1 MESHTKHHQAAK
13 VGAGGTALD
22 AVAAA
27 DSPVSVTGAADRNRS
42 VYYLWSLV
50 GVFVLVVIAFIA
62 YVGAE
67 KQTAK
72 VYEERLRSLKL
83 ADELRNSSD
92 ELTRM
97 VRSFVVTGDIR
108 FQQHYEEI
116 LDIREGRI
124 PRPNGYE
131 GNYWDLLLAEVP
143 FSHGHGPA
151 IPYLILLQQ
160 AGFTADEFV
169 RLEAAKTASDAL
181 TQIEY
186 RAMALASTDREQA
199 LRLLHDAAYHQ
210 AKADIMGPIAAFNVE
225 VNQRTETTQAA
236 ALTHAS
242 QLRFL
247 FIGLVV
253 LLILLLLKLLHT
265 LRQEQRK
272 KAASETLFRSVFNN
286 AAVGLAH
293 VDTTGRFLKVNAEYA
308 RIVGYPPEE
317 LLAEGFT
324 DLNLTLPEDIESD
337 RTAVNRMLAGETNH
351 FEREKRYR
359 RRDGSLYWARVI
371 GHLQR
376 DAAHQPAYFISA
388 LVDINEQKKME
399 ILEDFLAR
407 TPGDATSDSF
417 FQQLAVHLAAT
428 LDMFYVC
435 IDRLEGD
442 GLTATTLAIWCEDHF
457 EDNVSYALK
466 DTPCGDV
473 VGHDICC
480 FPAGVCATFPRDAV
494 LQDLGAESY
503 IGTTLFSHIGQPIG
517 LIAMIGRQ
525 PLENRRFA
533 EAILKLV
540 GLRAAGELERL
551 LAEEKLRES
560 EQHFRTL
567 ANGGSALI
575 WTAGTDK
582 LCNYFNE
589 PWLVF
594 TGRSLEQEL
603 GNGWAEGVHPDDFD
617 RCLATYVGAFD
628 RREPFGMDYRLRHAD
643 GGYRWLRDDGT
654 PRYDSRGEFL
664 GYIGYCIDITQAKQN
679 EADLRLSER
688 RLQLALKATNDV
700 IWDWDVINDTQLWN
714 MAGTEVFGWTDI
726 VAEPQSAAW
735 WVERVHPDDQSRV
748 SASFHAVVDNPAQ
761 SRWQDEYR
769 FRHHDGHYAEVLDRG
784 YVLRDP
790 QGRAVRMI
798 GAMQDITERKRWEM
812 QLATNEQQF
821 RLLAESSPSG
831 IWRTDPMGANTYV
844 SARWSEIAGIS
855 RENAQ
860 DRGWNS
866 GVHPDDREMIYQ
878 GWIAAA
884 QHPEQGYRSEFRFLH
899 SSGQVVWVL
908 CLASAELNAQG
919 ELAGWVGTITD
930 ITANKQAEAS
940 LRQLSQAVE
949 QSPDSVVI
957 TDLDACIIYVNDA
970 FVQNTGYDRAE
981 VIGRNPR
988 LMHSGKTPPET
999 FAALWQALLE
1009 GKAWKGELYNRRKD
1023 GGSFI
1028 ELAHIAPL
1036 RQSDGRIS
1044 HYVAVKEDI
1053 TEKKRIGAELD
1064 AHRDHLEDLVAQR
1077 TVELEQARRAAE
1089 AASRAKSEFLA
1100 NMSHEIRTPMNAIIG
1115 FTHLMHADATPAAA
1129 VQLDKI
1135 DSAAKHLLAVIND
1148 ILDISKIEAGRLELE
1163 HTDFHIDTILDSVR
1177 SILADPARNKGLKL
1191 VVEPTDIPPWL
1202 HGDPTRLRQALLN
1215 YANNAIKFTE
1225 RGAVTLAVH
1234 LLEHD
1239 GDALLL
1245 RFEVRDTGI
1254 GLTSGQQERLFQ
1266 AFTQADLS
1274 TTRQYGGT
1282 GLGLVI
1288 TRRLAEI
1295 MGGTAGVESVPGEG
1309 SLFWFSARLR
1319 RGQPVVANAPI
1330 RDADIQ
1336 LRRDHAGARVLLAE
1350 DQPINREV
1358 ALELLERVGLAIE
1371 SAENGRIA
1379 VEKVASGHYDL
1390 VLMDMQMPVMDGL
1403 EATRAIRALP
1413 GKAQLPILAMT
1424 ANAFEEDRRA
1434 CAAAGMNDFVAKPVE
1449 PAALYAALLKWLPE
1463 RSTVHTE
1470 KVGADGMQCPEAGTV
1485 SAKVPPPSAELLKRL
1500 AQEPS
1505 IDFQRGLATLCGK
1518 LEKYMDLLRMMVL
1531 THRDDMQ
1538 KLSACL
1544 ALQDRN
1550 HARDIA
1556 HSLKGVTATLGA
1568 HALSAAAKTLEE
1580 LLRTNEALDPTQ
1592 LASLTEA
1599 IDTNLAHLGGLFE
1612 SADLNPSPSSDQGGE
1627 CAGSGR
1633 C

>member
-42 VYYLWSLV
+42 VYYIWSLV

-83 ADELRNSSD
+83 ADELHNSSD

-97 VRSFVVTGDIR
+97 VRSFVVTGDMR

-225 VNQRTETTQAA
+225 VNQRTETTLAA
-236 ALTHAS
+236 ALIHAS
-242 QLRFL
+242 QLRLL
-247 FIGLVV
+247 FIGLAVA
-253 LLILLLLKLLHT
+253 LTLLLLKLLHT
-265 LRQEQRK
+265 LRQGHRE
-272 KAASETLFRSVFNN
+272 KATSEAMFRSVFDN

-337 RTAVNRMLAGETNH
+337 RAAVNRMLAGETNH
-351 FEREKRYR
+351 FEREKHYR
-359 RRDGSLYWARVI
+359 RRDGSLYWARI
-371 GHLQR
+371 IAHLQR

-388 LVDINEQKKME
+388 LVDINEHKKTE
-399 ILEDFLAR
+399 VIRDFLAR
-407 TPGDATSDSF
+407 TASDATSDSF
-417 FQQLAVHLAAT
+417 FHQLAGHLAAT

-442 GLTATTLAIWCEDHF
+442 GLTATTLAIWCGDHF

-503 IGTTLFSHIGQPIG
+503 IGTTLFSHTGQPIG
-517 LIAMIGRQ
+517 LIAVIGRH
-525 PLENRRFA
+525 PLENRPFA

-551 LAEEKLRES
+551 LAEENLRNS
-560 EQHFRTL
+560 EQ
-567 ANGGSALI
+567 
-575 WTAGTDK
+575 
-582 LCNYFNE
+582 
-589 PWLVF
+589 
-594 TGRSLEQEL
+594 
-603 GNGWAEGVHPDDFD
+603 
-617 RCLATYVGAFD
+617 
-628 RREPFGMDYRLRHAD
+628 RL
-643 GGYRWLRDDGT
+643 
-654 PRYDSRGEFL
+654 
-664 GYIGYCIDITQAKQN
+664 K
-679 EADLRLSER
+679 
-688 RLQLALKATNDV
+688 LALKATNDV
-700 IWDWDVINDTQLWN
+700 IWDWDVITDTQLWN
-714 MAGTEVFGWTDI
+714 EMGTKVFGWTDI

-735 WVERVHPDDQSRV
+735 WAERVHPDDQSRV
-748 SASFHAVVDNPAQ
+748 SASFRAVVDNPAQ
-761 SRWQDEYR
+761 SRWQDVYR
-769 FRHHDGHYAEVLDRG
+769 FRHHDGYYAEVLDRG

-798 GAMQDITERKRWEM
+798 GAMQDITERKRWEI

-831 IWRTDPMGANTYV
+831 IWRTDLMGVWCTDLTGANTYV
-844 SARWSEIAGIS
+844 SPRWSEIAGIS

-860 DRGWNS
+860 ERGWNN

-930 ITANKQAEAS
+930 ITTNKQAEAS
-940 LRQLSQAVE
+940 LRQLSQAVD
-949 QSPDSVVI
+949 QSPESIVI

-970 FVQNTGYDRAE
+970 FEHNTGYERAE
-981 VIGRNPR
+981 VIGRNPS
-988 LMHSGKTPPET
+988 LLHSGKTPPET

-1023 GGSFI
+1023 GSAHI
-1028 ELAHIAPL
+1028 EFAHIAPL
-1036 RQSDGRIS
+1036 RQPDGRIS
-1044 HYVAVKEDI
+1044 HYVAVQEDI
-1053 TEKKRIGAELD
+1053 TEKKRMGAELD
-1064 AHRDHLEDLVAQR
+1064 AHREHLEKLVAER
-1077 TVELEQARRAAE
+1077 TAELEHARYAAE

-1100 NMSHEIRTPMNAIIG
+1100 NMSHEIRTPLNAIIG

-1129 VQLDKI
+1129 ERLKKI
-1135 DSAAKHLLAVIND
+1135 DGAAQHLLAVIND
-1148 ILDISKIEAGRLELE
+1148 ILDISKIEAGRLQLE
-1163 HTDFHIDTILDSVR
+1163 STDFRIDTVLDNVG
-1177 SILADPARNKGLKL
+1177 SIMAGPAREKGLKL
-1191 VVEPTDIPPWL
+1191 VIEHTDIPAWL
-1202 HGDPTRLRQALLN
+1202 HGDPTRVRQALLN
-1215 YANNAIKFTE
+1215 YASNAIKFTE
-1225 RGAVTLAVH
+1225 RGEVSLGVR
-1234 LLEHD
+1234 LLEQD
-1239 GDALLL
+1239 EDALLL
-1245 RFEVRDTGI
+1245 RFAVRDTGI
-1254 GLTSGQQERLFQ
+1254 GLNPEQMARLFQ
-1266 AFTQADLS
+1266 AFTQADVT
-1274 TTRQYGGT
+1274 TTRKYGGT
-1282 GLGLVI
+1282 GLGLAI
-1288 TRRLAEI
+1288 TRRLAEM
-1295 MGGTAGVESVPGEG
+1295 MGGTAGGESVPGEG
-1309 SLFWFSARLR
+1309 SLFWFTARFS
-1319 RGQPVVANAPI
+1319 RGQPAVASAPV
-1330 RDADIQ
+1330 RDAAVQ
-1336 LRRDHAGARVLLAE
+1336 LSRDHAGARVLLAE
-1350 DQPINREV
+1350 DHPINREV
-1358 ALELLERVGLAIE
+1358 AIELLERVGLVIE
-1371 SAENGRIA
+1371 SAENGRVA
-1379 VEKVASGHYDL
+1379 VEKVASGDYDL

-1413 GKAQLPILAMT
+1413 GKAHLPILAMT
-1424 ANAFEEDRRA
+1424 ANAFEEDRHA

-1449 PAALYAALLKWLPE
+1449 PADLYATLLKWLPE
-1463 RSTVHTE
+1463 RSTGHAE
-1470 KVGADGMQCPEAGTV
+1470 KVGAGGTAP
-1485 SAKVPPPSAELLKRL
+1485 AKVPPPSTELLARL

-1505 IDFQRGLATLCGK
+1505 IDFQRGIAMLGGK
-1518 LEKYMDLLRMMVL
+1518 QEKYVDLLRMMVL

-1556 HSLKGVTATLGA
+1556 HSLKGVAATLGA
-1568 HALSAAAKTLEE
+1568 HVLSAAAKTLEE
-1580 LLRTNEALDPTQ
+1580 LLRTNEALDPAQ
-1592 LASLTEA
+1592 LAALTGA
-1599 IDTNLAHLGGLFE
+1599 IDGNLAHLVELFE
-1612 SADLNPSPSSDQGGE
+1612 SADLDHPP
-1627 CAGSGR
+1627 R
-1633 C
+1633 